1 MSAVVK
7 AYLKLLGDSWTA
19 ATPPATRQQLT
30 ATFGRSQLELRINDY
45 DLSGITGKWLRTTPK
60 LIWRSV
66 RDPQT
71 GHTIHVVSDR
81 GSKQIDAD
89 LLLGLRILKWMSIKR
104 AITWFWWDHDRPRIL
119 PPFTSPGQKHLN
131 GGWTSLDT
139 SRDPEVH
146 VYRREEAHKVLIHE
160 CIHALALDV
169 PANSLLESQ
178 RTLIERS
185 LGGYRLYPH
194 FGEAYTEF
202 YAEFLWAGIQGQGL
216 KAWNRQIACSA
227 GQARE
232 VWGRIAASGHH
243 TENTSVFAYYV
254 MKWVLMLHVDH
265 LLLDP
270 RGSVKFWAAWWDSA
284 RGELDAAKKN
294 VRMDKPFFMGM
305 TCGLT

>member
-19 ATPPATRQQLT
+19 TTPPATLQQIT
-30 ATFGRSQLELRINDY
+30 ATYGKAQLESRIDDY
-45 DLSGITGKWLRTTPK
+45 DSSGVIGRWLRETPK
-60 LIWRSV
+60 LKWRSV

-71 GHTIHVVSDR
+71 GHTIHVVTDR
-81 GSKQIDAD
+81 GSIESE
-89 LLLGLRILKWMSIKR
+89 LLLGLRILKWMSRKR

-119 PPFTSPGQKHLN
+119 PPFTAPGQKHLN
-131 GGWTSLDT
+131 GGWTTIDS
-139 SRDPEVH
+139 SRPPEVH

-160 CIHALALDV
+160 CIHSLGLDV
-169 PANSLLESQ
+169 PVAPLLESQ
-178 RTLIERS
+178 RDTIERS

-202 YAEFLWAGIQGQGL
+202 YAEFLWAGIQRQGL
-216 KAWNRQIACSA
+216 KAWNRQLACSE
-227 GQARE
+227 GQALE
-232 VWGRIAASGHH
+232 VWGRIVASGHH

-265 LLLDP
+265 ILLDP
-270 RGSVKFWAAWWDSA
+270 KGSVKFWAAWWSSA
-284 RGELDAAKKN
+284 RELLDAAKTKA
-294 VRMDKPFFMGM
+294 RIDKPLFMGM